1 MRDLVQT
8 RPRCARSE
16 AGSGAIPSFYARG
29 RRPSG
34 GTRVGHRGG
43 GPLEAV
49 GRIGEWTRS

>member
-34 GTRVGHRGG
+34 GTRVGHRVG